1 MTKQGAKLGRLI
13 NEQLVNAAVVLGTF
27 MCCSD
32 CKDQEIENNI
42 FTKKNFAAG
51 PLQHLPRSSFTLTLV
66 DESSQAKEASVWV
79 LEQRTQKLVLA
90 GDFHQ
95 LPPTVHKR
103 VSFRISCSNCDVSI
117 QALSELERS
126 MFERLWRDDPYKLTK
141 CCASELKHQYR

>member
-32 CKDQEIENNI
+32 CKDQEMKNNTYLQI
-42 FTKKNFAAG
+42 KNFAAG

-103 VSFRISCSNCDVSI
+103 VGF
-117 QALSELERS
+117 
-126 MFERLWRDDPYKLTK
+126 
-141 CCASELKHQYR
+141 